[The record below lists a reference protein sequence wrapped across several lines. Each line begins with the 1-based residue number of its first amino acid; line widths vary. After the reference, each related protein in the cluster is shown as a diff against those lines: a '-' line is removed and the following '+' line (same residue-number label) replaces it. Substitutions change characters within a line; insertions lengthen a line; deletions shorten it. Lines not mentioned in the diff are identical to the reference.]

1 MVRHENEQANKEAG
15 SQGAGASWSQI
26 PSAVDLRGMAAG
38 NSSDTAVVASIRP
51 EDSPRTGVPRNPSER
66 GGAGRKQARR
76 GWPRWI
82 GMDGSRDEVKVP
94 RAAIDWRE
102 RAIVCTYT
110 DTPAAITTPSLPCAV
125 VACRVPKK
133 PARVHSLLHASVS
146 SVTGSGTRRGRMD
159 SVDCLLLTQGCK
171 RPGPSCSRKPR
182 RDDLLYEVV
191 PLPLLVVPSCCTGR
205 QRER

>member
-66 GGAGRKQARR
+66 GGAGREQARR

-82 GMDGSRDEVKVP
+82 GMDGSRDEVKGP
-94 RAAIDWRE
+94 WSGPLIGPNAGNRSSIRGGLRDRM
-102 RAIVCTYT
+102 Y
-110 DTPAAITTPSLPCAV
+110 
-125 VACRVPKK
+125 
-133 PARVHSLLHASVS
+133 LH
-146 SVTGSGTRRGRMD
+146 
-159 SVDCLLLTQGCK
+159 
-171 RPGPSCSRKPR
+171 
-182 RDDLLYEVV
+182 
-191 PLPLLVVPSCCTGR
+191 
-205 QRER
+205 